1 MIIKKLNIKAFG
13 KIKDKEIELKKGFNI
28 IYGENEKGKSTI
40 QGFMRVMLYG
50 MSLNKKGLRE
60 NDRKRFTPWSG
71 EKPCGE
77 MIIKNKNEDILIK
90 RDFGGTKRD
99 DEALVINNITG
110 EEIKVDKISPGRD
123 LLGLS
128 INGFLKTLF
137 IGQLSLGIAGDKDD
151 EILHKLSNLENLN
164 HDDVSYQSA
173 LKILEDYKKIWTS
186 QRKGGKLNDLREQ
199 LELLNSEY
207 REALSLNEGN
217 IEDNITLNK
226 LKDQRELVIK
236 DIKALELYKKHIKK
250 IKLNKEYNDILQYLR
265 KTKELKSMKGKVQEG
280 LGEKQDNLNE
290 EFLQKLWND
299 YYSYNELRS
308 LYEKLKGKYS
318 ELKIEEED
326 FEIKLEKY
334 EGFSTLEDDVN
345 SKVRALIEERDL
357 LKNNLKQYEEIEN
370 EITNIEKKL
379 KSIEVNKEKLNII
392 SEIKEKSKEKFS
404 VYEEKLKELK
414 YFLNSND
421 IDYDTLSKEKSINK
435 NINVYRGVTIIG
447 FGLLTIAI
455 IIMIIISSV
464 KPLILG
470 AIGII
475 ISLYSTTNG
484 NKLSVSKNIINIE
497 KNKKEKLDKINMEL
511 ESIEEELK
519 DLAYRAETKDFKTL
533 FLKIKEYED
542 IENNEEYLKIKLES
556 KMLSINNE
564 DLKNNLM
571 KNEKFIDFILS
582 HTKCRD
588 ENEFF
593 EKYND
598 YKNVLHDY
606 SLIKRELIEK
616 KELID
621 SQDKLVNE
629 KFKSIKTKLE
639 SLNKNHITFDR
650 IEDEIK
656 DLWEKLKIKNS
667 IEKELYQVEN
677 SYKLLLKD
685 RDLEDIKNEIGE
697 IAEGSFKEDFNN
709 EEEIEES
716 YKKKNNELVQIEKNL
731 RDVDNS
737 INNRFSGK
745 RDAWQI
751 MQQIVSVKEEILNG
765 EEEVEILDLALENL
779 RLSFKEVQKSFG
791 PKLNKR
797 VKEIFREVT
806 DNAYD
811 EVKVGENYGMLVR
824 DNLSSE
830 LVDIQSLSNGC
841 EDQLYF
847 SLRIALLDML
857 FAEEETVPIILD
869 ESFVQYD
876 DNRLKNTLD
885 FLYEYS
891 KHKQVI
897 LCTCQNRE
905 IKIMNKFND
914 VNIVYL

>member
-13 KIKDKEIELKKGFNI
+13 KIRNREIILKKGFNI

-50 MSLNKKGLRE
+50 MSLNKKNLRE

-77 MIIKNKNEDILIK
+77 MLIKSKDEDVLIK
-90 RDFGGTKRD
+90 RDFGGTKKD

-137 IGQLSLGIAGDKDD
+137 IGQLSLGISGDKDD

-173 LKILEDYKKIWTS
+173 LKTLEDYKKLWTS

-199 LELLNSEY
+199 LELLNTEY
-207 REALSLNEGN
+207 REALNLNEEN

-308 LYEKLKGKYS
+308 LYERLKGKYS
-318 ELKIEEED
+318 ELKTEEED
-326 FEIKLEKY
+326 SQFKLEKY

-345 SKVRALIEERDL
+345 LKVKTLIEEREL
-357 LKNNLKQYEEIEN
+357 LRKNLKQYEEIEI
-370 EITNIEKKL
+370 EITNIEKNL
-379 KSIEVNKEKLNII
+379 KSIQINKEKLSVIGK
-392 SEIKEKSKEKFS
+392 IKEQSKEKFS

-414 YFLNSND
+414 YFLSSND
-421 IDYDTLSKEKSINK
+421 IDYDTLNKEKSINK
-435 NINVYRGVTIIG
+435 NINIYRGLTIIG
-447 FGLLTIAI
+447 FGVLAVAI
-455 IIMIIISSV
+455 LIMITISSL

-470 AIGII
+470 VIGII

-497 KNKKEKLDKINMEL
+497 KNKKQKLDKINMEL
-511 ESIEEELK
+511 ENIEEELK
-519 DLAYRAETKDFKTL
+519 DLAYRAGAKDFKTL

-542 IENNEEYLKIKLES
+542 IQNNEEYLKTKLES

-564 DLKNNLM
+564 DLKNNLI
-571 KNEKFIDFILS
+571 KNEKFIGFILS

-593 EKYND
+593 KKYND
-598 YKNVLHDY
+598 YKNILHEY
-606 SLIKRELIEK
+606 NLIKRELVEK
-616 KELID
+616 KQLLDCQKEA
-621 SQDKLVNE
+621 VNE
-629 KFKSIKTKLE
+629 KFQSIKWKLE
-639 SLNKNHITFDR
+639 SLNKNHITFDK
-650 IEDEIK
+650 IEDEIN

-677 SYKLLLKD
+677 SYRLLLKD
-685 RDLEDIKNEIGE
+685 RDLDDIKNEIGE

-709 EEEIEES
+709 EEEIEDS
-716 YKKKNNELVQIEKNL
+716 YKKKNNELVQIEKRL

-737 INNRFSGK
+737 INNKFLNK
-745 RDAWQI
+745 RDAWEI
-751 MQQIVSVKEEILNG
+751 MQQIVSVKEGILKG
-765 EEEVEILDLALENL
+765 EEEVEIIDLALENL

-797 VKEIFREVT
+797 VKEIFREIT

-811 EVKVGENYGMLVR
+811 EVKVGEDYGMIVR

-847 SLRIALLDML
+847 ALRIALLDML
-857 FAEEETVPIILD
+857 FTKEETVPIILD
-869 ESFVQYD
+869 ESFIQYD
-876 DNRLKNTLD
+876 DKRLKNTLD

-891 KHKQVI
+891 KYKQVI

-905 IKIMNKFND
+905 INIINKFND

>member
-50 MSLNKKGLRE
+50 MSLNKKSLRE

-226 LKDQRELVIK
+226 LKDQRELVVK

-318 ELKIEEED
+318 KLKIEEED
-326 FEIKLEKY
+326 FQIKLEKY
-334 EGFSTLEDDVN
+334 EGFLTLEDDVN

-564 DLKNNLM
+564 DLKSNLI

-716 YKKKNNELVQIEKNL
+716 YKKKNNELVQIEKKL

-811 EVKVGENYGMLVR
+811 EVKVGEDYGMLVR

-857 FAEEETVPIILD
+857 FAKEETVPIILD